1 LTESEN
7 SVWRRCHAAIDKLID
22 FTGLQRLSCKVNRQ
36 FVTADPAKDPHNC
49 REKVLAQFVGMTA
62 LASGRERR
70 CEGLGT
76 LRAAL
81 VSGVALASL
90 LGLPTPADAQR
101 GYYGYG
107 GYGGWYAAPVD
118 TPRPRTATTARRETA
133 ARDKAEPKKDTGFG
147 EMPKGPLQI
156 VVSIGSQ
163 KVTLYSNGV
172 RVAQGP
178 VSTGVPGHP
187 TPMGVFSVIEKDR
200 YHHSNIYSGAPMP
213 FMQRVTWSGV
223 ALHEGVLPGYPASHG
238 CIRMSHDFAQKLWP
252 VTKLGVRVIIA
263 RNDVAPVEFE
273 HPKLFTPKLK
283 PPEAQVAMKPTTDG
297 MNTVRPIKL
306 AQVNEAQANETQ
318 ANGTQANEPDAGKE
332 PTAAAPPDTPAAK
345 PAAEPTADTA
355 ADRPAEQTTAQPAQP
370 AQALETIKPAED
382 VKAAE
387 TAPPA
392 EPAEEA
398 PKATG
403 TAEPLQPA
411 APPLVPSDLRKSVE
425 APQPVE
431 PAKPVEVTPAVAQP
445 SPAEAVP
452 AGSDSVKP
460 APTVEPAKPAA
471 PPRSKA
477 ADQPAKR
484 IGQVAVFVSRKE
496 KKIFVRQGMIPL
508 FEMPVVI
515 EAPDQPLGTHVFT
528 AMTVTNEGSG
538 MRWNLMTI
546 HTDPSAPA
554 IEPRESRRKS
564 REQPNATAQRPV
576 AHLKAPSNAAEALE
590 RVEFPKEA
598 VDRISELLTPG
609 SSLVIS
615 DEGLGRETG
624 RYTEFIVLT
633 R

>member
-1 LTESEN
+1 M
-7 SVWRRCHAAIDKLID
+7 
-22 FTGLQRLSCKVNRQ
+22 
-36 FVTADPAKDPHNC
+36 
-49 REKVLAQFVGMTA
+49 AQFVGMIS
-62 LASGRERR
+62 LASDRADHCR
-70 CEGLGT
+70 GLGA
-76 LRAAL
+76 LRAVL
-81 VSGVALASL
+81 VSGIALAALDGVSVS
-90 LGLPTPADAQR
+90 PAAAQ

-107 GYGGWYAAPVD
+107 GYAPPVYN
-118 TPRPRTATTARRETA
+118 PIRRGRTVAPARGER
-133 ARDKAEPKKDTGFG
+133 AEPKKDPGFG
-147 EMPKGPLQI
+147 DMPKGPLQL

-187 TPMGVFSVIEKDR
+187 TPMGVFSLIEKDR

-213 FMQRVTWSGV
+213 FMQRITWSGV

-238 CIRMSHDFAQKLWP
+238 CIRMAHDFAQKLWP
-252 VTKLGVRVIIA
+252 ITKLGVRVIVA

-306 AQVNEAQANETQ
+306 AQ

-332 PTAAAPPDTPAAK
+332 ATAAAPPDTPAAK

-355 ADRPAEQTTAQPAQP
+355 ADRPAEPTTAQP
-370 AQALETIKPAED
+370 AQALETVKPVED

-392 EPAEEA
+392 EPAEDT

-403 TAEPLQPA
+403 TAEPSQPA
-411 APPLVPSDLRKSVE
+411 APPLAPSDLRKSVE
-425 APQPVE
+425 APQPAE
-431 PAKPVEVTPAVAQP
+431 AAPAIVPPG
-445 SPAEAVP
+445 PAEAAP

-460 APTVEPAKPAA
+460 APTVDPAKAVV
-471 PPRSKA
+471 PRSKA
-477 ADQPAKR
+477 ADQPVKHT
-484 IGQVAVFVSRKE
+484 GQVAVFVSRKE

-508 FEMPVVI
+508 FDMPVVI
-515 EAPDQPLGTHVFT
+515 EEPDQPLGTHVFT
-528 AMTVTNEGSG
+528 AMTTTNDGAG
-538 MRWNLMTI
+538 MRWNLMTV
-546 HTDPSAPA
+546 HSDPSAPV

-564 REQPNATAQRPV
+564 KELPPNSAAHRPV

-590 RVEFPKEA
+590 RIEFPKEA

>member
-1 LTESEN
+1 
-7 SVWRRCHAAIDKLID
+7 
-22 FTGLQRLSCKVNRQ
+22 
-36 FVTADPAKDPHNC
+36 
-49 REKVLAQFVGMTA
+49 
-62 LASGRERR
+62 
-70 CEGLGT
+70 
-76 LRAAL
+76 
-81 VSGVALASL
+81 
-90 LGLPTPADAQR
+90 
-101 GYYGYG
+101 
-107 GYGGWYAAPVD
+107 
-118 TPRPRTATTARRETA
+118 
-133 ARDKAEPKKDTGFG
+133 
-147 EMPKGPLQI
+147 
-156 VVSIGSQ
+156 
-163 KVTLYSNGV
+163 
-172 RVAQGP
+172 
-178 VSTGVPGHP
+178 
-187 TPMGVFSVIEKDR
+187 
-200 YHHSNIYSGAPMP
+200 MP
-213 FMQRVTWSGV
+213 FMQRITWSGV
-223 ALHEGVLPGYPASHG
+223 ALHEGALPGYPASHG

-306 AQVNEAQANETQ
+306 AQVNETQ

-484 IGQVAVFVSRKE
+484 TGQVAVFVSRKE

-508 FEMPVVI
+508 FDMPVVI

-528 AMTVTNEGSG
+528 AMTATDDGAG

-546 HTDPSAPA
+546 PTDPSAA
-554 IEPRESRRKS
+554 VSEERDGRRRSKEPPPSR
-564 REQPNATAQRPV
+564 PTV
-576 AHLKAPSNAAEALE
+576 HLKPPSTAAQALD
-590 RVEFPKEA
+590 RIQFPKEA
-598 VDRISELLTPG
+598 VDSISELLVPG
-609 SSLVIS
+609 SSLVVS